1 MKIRLLK
8 LVADVS
14 YKVAISSG
22 LNASY
27 YDMYQLKEPDTLT
40 QLVNKQ
46 LDKEM
51 KQVNKNGC
59 K

>member
-1 MKIRLLK
+1 MITRLLK

-27 YDMYQLKEPDTLT
+27 YDMYQLKEPEGLRFI
-40 QLVNKQ
+40 VNKK
-46 LDKEM
+46 L
-51 KQVNKNGC
+51 NK
-59 K
+59 KK